1 MSKKEEIF
9 TNKKTP
15 KILPVIEEPPDPRI
29 RPVHPNIP
37 QPPSLLLGIGSVK
50 SGKTTMI
57 NSLLLQDRED
67 GFYGQDY
74 FDQVTIISNTI
85 GNDPT
90 ARFLKK
96 AFDVKDMYRDGDVL
110 EIIKKQDSYGE
121 KKNMPFIALLLDD
134 VLSRNMKRN
143 NEISFL
149 ATRFRHK
156 NIGLMGIFVQNFK
169 SVDTIIRNN
178 ATDIIIFRQTN
189 NKQLLQIA
197 EEYHGQFGSM
207 DNFMKIYKKATE
219 GKYNFLYLK
228 IQEGTAFRNFEEM
241 IADKERLLFNDNID
255 LSDIKE
261 GLNNQPI
268 IETPDNLND
277 EKQ

>member
-1 MSKKEEIF
+1 MNKEIF
-9 TNKKTP
+9 DDRKTP
-15 KILPVIEEPPDPRI
+15 KILPVKEEPPDPRI
-29 RPVHPNIP
+29 KPVHPNIP

-50 SGKTTMI
+50 VGKTTMI

-74 FDQVTIISNTI
+74 FDTVTIISNTI

-96 AFDVKDMYRDGDVL
+96 AFDVKDMYRDGDIL
-110 EIIKKQDSYGE
+110 DIIKKQDSYGE
-121 KKNMPFIALLLDD
+121 KKNMPFIALMLDD

-156 NIGLMGIFVQNFK
+156 NIGLLGIFVQNFK

-178 ATDIIIFRQTN
+178 ATDIIVFRQTN

-197 EEYHGQFGSM
+197 EEFHGQFGSI
-207 DNFMKIYKKATE
+207 DNFMKIYKIATE

-228 IQEGTAFRNFEEM
+228 IGEGQAFRNFETM
-241 IADKERLLFNDNID
+241 IADKERILVNDNVDI
-255 LSDIKE
+255 SDIKE
-261 GLNNQPI
+261 GG
-268 IETPDNLND
+268 
-277 EKQ
+277 EKATEEEEE

>member
-1 MSKKEEIF
+1 MNKDIF
-9 TNKKTP
+9 DDKKTP
-15 KILPVIEEPPDPRI
+15 KILPVKEEPPDPRI
-29 RPVHPNIP
+29 KPVHPNIP

-50 SGKTTMI
+50 VGKTTMI

-74 FDQVTIISNTI
+74 FDNVTIISNTI

-96 AFDVKDMYRDGDVL
+96 AFDVKDMYRDGDIL
-110 EIIKKQDSYGE
+110 DIIKKQDSFGE
-121 KKNMPFIALLLDD
+121 KKNMPFLALMLDD

-143 NEISFL
+143 SEISYL

-156 NIGLMGIFVQNFK
+156 NIGLLGIFVQNFK

-178 ATDIIIFRQTN
+178 ATDVIIFRQTN

-197 EEYHGQFGSM
+197 EEYHGQFGTIE
-207 DNFMKIYKKATE
+207 NFMKIYKIATE

-228 IQEGTAFRNFEEM
+228 IGEGQAFRNFETM
-241 IADKERLLFNDNID
+241 IADKENILVNNNVD
-255 LSDIKE
+255 ISDIKVE
-261 GLNNQPI
+261 KA
-268 IETPDNLND
+268 TDD
-277 EKQ
+277 EED